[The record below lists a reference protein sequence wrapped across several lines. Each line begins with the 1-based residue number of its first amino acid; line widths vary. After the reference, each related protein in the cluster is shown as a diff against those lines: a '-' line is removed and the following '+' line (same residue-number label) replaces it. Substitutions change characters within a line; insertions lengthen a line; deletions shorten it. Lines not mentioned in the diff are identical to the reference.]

1 MSEPGPQDRTPV
13 LGFRRTVRL
22 MARERQATARERPIP
37 GRSLAPKVAAAAF
50 VAAVMLTGGC
60 GSQDA
65 TLTTTSGSAGS
76 SSDRTLTTTTPGG
89 TVTGSVDAQLKS
101 LVEVA
106 VADLVGRLH
115 VDAPSITV
123 VSAQPM
129 TWPDGGLGCPRPG
142 MAYPQTQ
149 VDGALIELS
158 AGGTVYRYHSGG
170 SRGPFLCENAGP

>member
-1 MSEPGPQDRTPV
+1 
-13 LGFRRTVRL
+13 
-22 MARERQATARERPIP
+22 MALERQASGGNP
-37 GRSLAPKVAAAAF
+37 APTPAMAVLL
-50 VAAVMLTGGC
+50 AAVMLMGGC

-65 TLTTTSGSAGS
+65 APTSTSGSAVS
-76 SSDRTLTTTTPGG
+76 SVAPTVTTTSPGG
-89 TVTGSVDAQLKS
+89 TVTGTVDAQLKS

-142 MAYPQTQ
+142 MVYPQTQ